1 MNHLAETPI
10 DIDIA
15 KEMVQAPIVP
25 DVVEPLVDDA
35 RRELNR
41 LAPRL
46 PPVDR
51 NVIDDL
57 VDHYRQILARVTN
70 PVLVQRFTSFHV
82 VNNPLWRPRAAPPG
96 LSPDGGPRGML
107 DAYIRWEEI
116 ERVLA
121 PDGPY
126 PELAALLATV
136 RQNWLNSSSELL
148 DRVHDHRADIAGLL
162 RLPVESLGKLTGV
175 QFGISDPH
183 NCGRTVAI
191 LDFDG
196 HQVVYKPRP
205 LQAELAWN
213 ALMSRVG
220 EAVDGQAPY
229 LPAIASIADYGFM
242 EFVSHCDCEDEAAV
256 ERCYRRYGIL
266 TAVAHAVGACDLHHE
281 NVLVTGEYPVVIDCE
296 PLFRARLATS
306 PFGGRR
312 LKIEQNLS
320 LAELDVR
327 ESVLELGLLPTV
339 MQVTLPAERAGG
351 LEAMQE
357 VEIGALCAYAA
368 APLMDMLP
376 CALGTDNL
384 QLRPYRVAAARF
396 PNLPRLRGE
405 PRHPRLY
412 VEQIVSG
419 FCAAHDYLRCMKAEL
434 TAAGGMLDSFSSCPI
449 RMLARPTMDYMNVLS
464 RSFSP
469 EVLRA
474 SGARRKLIAN
484 DLRDVGR
491 YRMDTVADLVPEEVE
506 NILNGDI
513 PYFMMESSGTSC
525 QGARLFTS
533 PIESAKARLNGM
545 DELDRVM
552 QVTQIREQLLRRDEA
567 IARSRP
573 ASLDR
578 AAICAHAFAIVDG
591 LASAAIDFEGAPC
604 WIYASYAPGFSATMA
619 HMDREALYEGAAGTA
634 LVVAEAGK
642 LAGRSDWTQLA
653 IRVFDPVLRPGKSQ
667 SALRGGGLAR
677 GLGGLV
683 YALVRIAR
691 ASGQDRLLH
700 AAMGLVR
707 EHGARLAAAGELD
720 EVLYGRAGFLLALL
734 ALYRHLPDKMIL
746 ETADR
751 AAAILLERASV
762 MEAQAFWPTAG
773 SRQMPHPSH
782 GASGIAMALARW
794 AALRGDPRAAQIA
807 VKALHHDDGFWVDA
821 ENGWA
826 DGRFF
831 DLALPERT
839 NWSWCNGRSGAI
851 LARLAVA
858 EALGMRFGSERVERA
873 LSAGSS
879 DVLRDVSPGLCCGTA
894 GAVDSLLAV
903 CARHKHEQLQAR
915 VVTAVELMATKSPGS
930 HYSMLAGS
938 LFSGTAGLAFALL
951 RAAAPE
957 DVESVLWFA

>member
-10 DIDIA
+10 DIEAA
-15 KEMVQAPIVP
+15 KEMVQAPIIP
-25 DVVEPLVDDA
+25 DVVEPLVDA
-35 RRELNR
+35 ALRELNR

-46 PPVDR
+46 PAIDG
-51 NVIDDL
+51 NVIGDL
-57 VDHYRQILARVTN
+57 LDHYRQILARVTN
-70 PVLVQRFTSFHV
+70 LVLVQRFASFQL

-96 LSPDGGPRGML
+96 SSPDGGPRGML
-107 DAYIRWEEI
+107 DAYVQWEEI

-126 PELAALLATV
+126 PELAELLAKAK
-136 RQNWLNSSSELL
+136 QNWLESSSELL
-148 DRVHDHRADIAGLL
+148 DRVQDRRADIAGLM
-162 RLPVESLGKLTGV
+162 RLPVASLGRLTGV

-183 NCGRTVAI
+183 NHGRTVAI
-191 LDFDG
+191 LDFG
-196 HQVVYKPRP
+196 GRQVVYKPRP

-213 ALMSRVG
+213 ALVERVG
-220 EAVDGQAPY
+220 HAVEGQAPY
-229 LPAIASIADYGFM
+229 LPAIATFADYGFM
-242 EFVSHCDCEDEAAV
+242 EFVSHRDCEDEAAV

-306 PFGGRR
+306 ALGGSR

-327 ESVLELGLLPTV
+327 ESVLELGLLPTI
-339 MQVTLPAERAGG
+339 MQVALAPERGG
-351 LEAMQE
+351 GPEVMQE

-368 APLMDMLP
+368 APLTEVLP

-384 QLRPYRVAAARF
+384 QVRPYRVAASRF

-405 PRHPRLY
+405 PRHPKRY
-412 VEQIVSG
+412 VEEIVSG
-419 FCAAHDYLRCMKAEL
+419 FCAAHDYLSGMKAEL
-434 TAAGGMLDSFSSCPI
+434 TAAGGMLDGFSSCHI

-484 DLRDVGR
+484 DLHDVGR
-491 YRMDTVADLVPEEVE
+491 YRMDTVADLVPQEVE
-506 NILNGDI
+506 SIVNGDI
-513 PYFMMESSGTSC
+513 PFFSMESHGTSC

-545 DELDRVM
+545 DEFDRVM
-552 QVTQIREQLLRRDEA
+552 QVAQIREQLLRRDEQ

-573 ASLDR
+573 ASPER
-578 AAICAHAFAIVDG
+578 VAIRKHAFEIVDG

-604 WIYASYAPGFSATMA
+604 WVYASYAPGFSATMA

-634 LVVAEAGK
+634 LVVAEAAK

-653 IRVFDPVLRPGKSQ
+653 IRVFDPVLQQGKSK

-691 ASGQDRLLH
+691 ASGQDSLLH
-700 AAMGLVR
+700 AAMGLVQ
-707 EHGARLAAAGELD
+707 EHGARLAEAGELD

-734 ALYRHLPDKMIL
+734 ALYRDLPDKTIL
-746 ETADR
+746 ETADH
-751 AAAILLERASV
+751 AAAILLDRASV
-762 MEAQAFWPTAG
+762 MDAQASWPAAG
-773 SRQMPHPSH
+773 SRQMPHASH

-794 AALRGDPRAAQIA
+794 AALRGDARAAEIA
-807 VKALHHDDGFWVDA
+807 VKALQHDDGFWIDA

-826 DGRFF
+826 DGRFL
-831 DLALPERT
+831 DLAMPERT
-839 NWSWCNGRSGAI
+839 NWSWCNGRSGAV

-858 EALGMRFGSERVERA
+858 EALGVPFGSERVERA
-873 LSAGSS
+873 LSAGNS
-879 DVLRDVSPGLCCGTA
+879 DVLTDISPGLCCGTA

-903 CARHKHEQLQAR
+903 CARHKHAQLQAR
-915 VVTAVELMATKSPGS
+915 VATAVELMATKSPGS
-930 HYSMLAGS
+930 HYLMLAGS